1 MTGSDLTAILVAPSG
16 LDHLG
21 GVDPR
26 LAKPRLGLNS
36 GRCSAACR
44 ILFSRG
50 EEVNLPNTNHSID
63 AWRAQALQFARI
75 QSVFRNSTARMIRL
89 RSIATAVALASL
101 TLVCAAAAQA
111 QQRPLLTEDV
121 DIIPP
126 GSMRIQA
133 GVDFV
138 QRARYPVSGLSGD
151 LTRAGVIGITIGF
164 APNVE
169 FQIEGV
175 AQNFLSINDRGLSA
189 IPLNL
194 AAGANSTH
202 DTGDFTLWAKIKLR
216 NETRN
221 WPSFGFRFGVQLPNS
236 NQSTGIG
243 LNQTNAFGQVL
254 VGKKFG
260 RNARVNL
267 FGNLGVGILAAPTQN
282 FTQNDVLTYGFAG
295 IVRIDKTFSLVAE
308 VNGRANTRPGTGP
321 LGTES
326 QGEARLG
333 MQVRASGMRFDF
345 AGIKGLTKFSPRSG
359 VTVGVTYDTPSIFT
373 PAK

>member
-1 MTGSDLTAILVAPSG
+1 MTIRPKSIARSILT
-16 LDHLG
+16 
-21 GVDPR
+21 
-26 LAKPRLGLNS
+26 LALLL
-36 GRCSAACR
+36 SAA
-44 ILFSRG
+44 IF
-50 EEVNLPNTNHSID
+50 V
-63 AWRAQALQFARI
+63 
-75 QSVFRNSTARMIRL
+75 
-89 RSIATAVALASL
+89 
-101 TLVCAAAAQA
+101 QA

-126 GSMRIQA
+126 GSIRIEA

-151 LTRAGVIGITIGF
+151 LTRAGVIGINIGF

-175 AQNFLSINDRGLSA
+175 AQNFLSINSRGPSA

-194 AAGANSTH
+194 AAGSNSTH
-202 DTGDFTLWAKIKLR
+202 DTGDFTLWAKFKLR
-216 NETRN
+216 NETRH

-254 VGKKFG
+254 IGKKFG
-260 RNARVNL
+260 NNGRVNT
-267 FGNLGVGILAAPTQN
+267 FANLGVAILSAPTQT
-282 FTQNDVLTYGFAG
+282 FSQNDVITYGFAG
-295 IVRIDKTFSLVAE
+295 IVRLDKTFSLVGE

-326 QGEARLG
+326 QGEARIG
-333 MQVRASGMRFDF
+333 MQVRASGLRFDF